1 MSNLVFTRVGK
12 NNDMMIGGYMMP
24 PTLGTT
30 TFNASKE
37 ENNMQT
43 GGNVSNVSSLFK
55 GLAVPAGLF
64 LLQQNVSE
72 KPISDSIELVKRD
85 VIDGGLYDNLLD
97 MVTLKNKRKLIK
109 NTRKQKRKQNKKTRK
124 SR

>member
-1 MSNLVFTRVGK
+1 MSNLVFTRVG
-12 NNDMMIGGYMMP
+12 NDMMIGGYIVP
-24 PTLGTT
+24 NKLDTI

-43 GGNVSNVSSLFK
+43 GGNVNAVSSVFK

-64 LLQQNVSE
+64 LLQQNVSD
-72 KPISDSIELVKRD
+72 KPVTDSIELVKRD
-85 VIDGGLYDNLLD
+85 VIDGKLYDELLD
-97 MVTLKNKRKLIK
+97 MVTLKDKRRFIK

>member
-1 MSNLVFTRVGK
+1 MSDLVLNKVG
-12 NNDMMIGGYMMP
+12 NDKMICGYMMP

-30 TFNASKE
+30 TFNPSKE

-43 GGNVSNVSSLFK
+43 GGNIGAVSSLFK

-64 LLQQNVSE
+64 LLQQNISE
-72 KPISDSIELVKRD
+72 KPISDTVQLVKRE
-85 VIDGGLYDNLLD
+85 VVDGKLYDKLLD
-97 MVTLKNKRKLIK
+97 MVTLQDKKKFIR
-109 NTRKQKRKQNKKTRK
+109 NTRKQKRKQNKRTRK